1 VKVPNAFNWLGLAET
16 VTLNA
21 HTTHDAISLE
31 WARVAD
37 AIYNYLNNRSTPAKR
52 DSLMV
57 AQMNLRVAMIRKFG
71 VVPGDPIL
79 DADQVVQ
86 WFLHGQ
92 RMSLEEAD
100 QKAASWQQ
108 LPTKDIR
115 ELRAIKNRISVI
127 KTLIESGQVKP
138 DQRLND
144 WLVLWNKLP

>member
-1 VKVPNAFNWLGLAET
+1 
-16 VTLNA
+16 
-21 HTTHDAISLE
+21 
-31 WARVAD
+31 
-37 AIYNYLNNRSTPAKR
+37 
-52 DSLMV
+52 MV